1 MSDKDMEILY
11 REGNGFVGLSFSKE
25 MEAYVMHTDIEHW
38 SLSEYKRYIG
48 IFSDIL
54 NSLYDRGIKEVY
66 GICDTEKEMKFN
78 ELFGFHYT
86 GLKVTDTEGTES
98 FLSRLEI

>member
-1 MSDKDMEILY
+1 MEQQEMEILY
-11 REGNGFVGLSFSKE
+11 KEGSGFVGLSFSKE
-25 MEAYVMHTDIEHW
+25 MDAYVMHTDITKW
-38 SLSEYKRYIG
+38 TLSEYKRYIT
-48 IFSDIL
+48 IFSEIL
-54 NSLYDRGIKEVY
+54 NGLYDRGITEVY
-66 GICDTEKEMKFN
+66 GICDTQKEMKFN